1 MAHQTEIVFSKSSSL
16 AVSLKTGLSLGGT
29 PRKKFCLI
37 CNEKKKKNLNL
48 WDTCTV
54 SNKHKRQNK
63 TLNTVQTLLLIIL
76 ILSNRTGY
84 IYIAH
89 YRFVKCLFYSVDDI
103 KIKYI
108 L

>member
-1 MAHQTEIVFSKSSSL
+1 MAHQTEIVFSKSSNL
-16 AVSLKTGLSLGGT
+16 AVALKTGLSLGVT

-37 CNEKKKKNLNL
+37 CNEKKNKNLNL

-54 SNKHKRQNK
+54 TVSNKHKII

-89 YRFVKCLFYSVDDI
+89 YSFVKFLFYSVDDI
-103 KIKYI
+103 KIKYT